1 MLRCKHCGCEEVIKD
16 GVVYNKQRYKCK
28 SCGRTFREGDERLKY
43 SLEQKVRA
51 LKLYKEGMGLRSIE
65 RIEGISTPLLIQWI
79 RNFGRILKEE
89 ISSTAIP
96 GDAKDIEILEVDEL
110 FSCYQKKAKKC
121 TYGLLLTETG
131 MQLLILR

>member
-1 MLRCKHCGCEEVIKD
+1 MLTCKHCGSEKVIKD
-16 GVVYNKQRYKCK
+16 GIVYNKQRYKCK

-89 ISSTAIP
+89 I
-96 GDAKDIEILEVDEL
+96 
-110 FSCYQKKAKKC
+110 Y
-121 TYGLLLTETG
+121 
-131 MQLLILR
+131 